1 MDIGV
6 AAQVTFFLVVLS
18 NTSDGLSKFPFGHW
32 LLLHL
37 LSVLLPDCLQRNV
50 YFGFLSHLP
59 LIFKYKRGTSLDKPV
74 LSLYITSNFV
84 KT

>member
-1 MDIGV
+1 M
-6 AAQVTFFLVVLS
+6 

-37 LSVLLPDCLQRNV
+37 LSVLLPDCLERNV
-50 YFGFLSHLP
+50 YFGFLSLLP

-74 LSLYITSNFV
+74 LSLYITSIFV